1 MEEVAKCDEFR
12 FEMRKWEFIRNF
24 VFHNDTVDQTVAIVN
39 LIQLYK
45 EIATK
50 ERFLGFHE
58 RSVLWVNSAYDY
70 SFQENRDFTN
80 EEHVNKYLEN
90 NSSLISENL
99 REMIDP
105 QTIFYF
111 LWDNSVIDW
120 SKKK

>member
-1 MEEVAKCDEFR
+1 MEEVAKWDEFR

-24 VFHNDTVDQTVAIVN
+24 IFHNDTVDQTAAIVN

-50 ERFLGFHE
+50 ERFWDFMKEVCYELIP
-58 RSVLWVNSAYDY
+58 AYDY
-70 SFQENRDFTN
+70 DFQDNRSFTN

-90 NSSLISENL
+90 NSSLISEDI
-99 REMIDP
+99 RGMIDP

-120 SKKK
+120 DSKK